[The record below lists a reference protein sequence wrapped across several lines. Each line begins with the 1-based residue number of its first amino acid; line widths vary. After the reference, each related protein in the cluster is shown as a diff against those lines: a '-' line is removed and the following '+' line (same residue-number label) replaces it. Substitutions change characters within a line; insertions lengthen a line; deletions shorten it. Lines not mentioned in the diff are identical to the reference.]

1 MRFKLYTKGKKKLVV
16 DCIICLKNLKLDL
29 SSSYLYH
36 KVLQAW
42 AEACGI
48 TCILYLQPTNNS
60 TPALGNKANKQEV
73 AKVVTSYNS

>member
-1 MRFKLYTKGKKKLVV
+1 MAVPRTRFVPQAQ
-16 DCIICLKNLKLDL
+16 
-29 SSSYLYH
+29 

-42 AEACGI
+42 AEACVVLPV
-48 TCILYLQPTNNS
+48 LYLQPTNNS